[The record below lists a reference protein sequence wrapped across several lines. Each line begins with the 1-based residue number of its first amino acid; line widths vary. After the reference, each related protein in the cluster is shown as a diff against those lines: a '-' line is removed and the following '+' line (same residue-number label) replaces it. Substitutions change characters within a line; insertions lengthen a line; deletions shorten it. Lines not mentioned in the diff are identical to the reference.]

1 MNILVIG
8 ATGDVGRGVVQVLRD
23 RGHAVAAMARN
34 AERLAAL
41 AAETGAI
48 AVAGSLADDASAARA
63 AADVRA
69 VLPTLDGVVVSIN
82 APRERSALMDLS
94 AADLADALNTDLV
107 AHFTAARAFIPAI
120 TDGGVYIGVAG
131 GSSDYILAGGA
142 HMSVAQAG
150 LRMLHRALAHEV
162 QRVHVRQLTVASV
175 VSAASNRHAAQ
186 PAWVTDLD
194 VGEQA
199 AQMLEQ
205 PDAFADPVWRM
216 GFRGRD
222 GKPRFA
228 SEGPSNVA
236 ALPLNTA
243 DLPTPAR

>member
-8 ATGDVGRGVVQVLRD
+8 ATGDVGRGVVRVLRA
-23 RGHAVAAMARN
+23 RGHAVTAMARN
-34 AERLAAL
+34 AARLEAL
-41 AAETGAI
+41 SAETGAV
-48 AVAGSLADDASAARA
+48 AVPGSLADEASAARA
-63 AADVRA
+63 VADVRA
-69 VLPTLDGVVVSIN
+69 VLPTLDGVLVSIN

-94 AADLADALNTDLV
+94 AADLTEALNSDLI

-120 TDGGVYIGVAG
+120 RDGGVYIGVAG

-162 QRVHVRQLTVASV
+162 RRVNVRQLTVASV
-175 VSAASNRHAAQ
+175 VAADSNRHAAQ
-186 PAWVTDLD
+186 PAWVTDLE

-199 AQMLEQ
+199 AQMIEQ
-205 PDAFADPVWRM
+205 PQAFADPVWRL
-216 GFRGRD
+216 GFRSRD

-236 ALPLNTA
+236 ELPLNTA
-243 DLPTPAR
+243 DLVPAR